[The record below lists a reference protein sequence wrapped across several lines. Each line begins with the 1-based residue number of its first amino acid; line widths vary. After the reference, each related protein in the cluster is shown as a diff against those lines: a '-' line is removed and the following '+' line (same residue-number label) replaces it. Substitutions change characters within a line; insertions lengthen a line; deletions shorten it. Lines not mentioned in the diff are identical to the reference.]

1 MIDRPLRQR
10 YGNLS
15 IATHWL
21 MVVLI
26 ALAYAF
32 IELRVM
38 FPRDSPERAFMRATH
53 GSIGLLILALVI
65 VRLAALWR
73 GGRPLITPAPPAW
86 QQFVARTVH
95 VLLYALMIAMPIL
108 GWLLF
113 NARGADAPF
122 FGLELPALIGKDEA
136 LGKQLRSVHGLIGQA
151 GYALI
156 ALHSA
161 AAIVHHWVWRDDTMR
176 RMLPGR

>member
-1 MIDRPLRQR
+1 MDRPVLQR

-15 IATHWL
+15 IAMHWL

-26 ALAYAF
+26 ALTYLF
-32 IELRVM
+32 IELRTL

-53 GSIGLLILALVI
+53 ASLGLLILLLVS
-65 VRLAALWR
+65 VRLAAVWR
-73 GGRPLITPAPPAW
+73 GGRPRVTPALPAW
-86 QQFVARTVH
+86 QAFAARTVH
-95 VLLYALMIAMPIL
+95 VLLYLLMIAMPIL

-113 NARGADAPF
+113 NARGGDAPF
-122 FGLELPALIGKDEA
+122 FGLELPALIGEDEA
-136 LGKQLRSVHGLIGQA
+136 LGKRLRAIHGWIGSL

-156 ALHSA
+156 GLHSL
-161 AAIVHHWVWRDDTMR
+161 AAIVHHWVWRDDTLR